1 MSKIVIATHNAGKRL
16 EIAALL
22 EPLGISVIGAG
33 ELDLPEPEETG
44 ATFIENARIK
54 AQSASELT
62 GLAALSDDS
71 GLVVPGLD
79 GQPGIY
85 SARWA
90 GPNRDFN
97 LAMTKVNDGLTE
109 RNADRAAYMVCVL
122 CLSLPGGGAARPFTI
137 MILKGALMALWYG
150 PRVVTKALA
159 MIPYSSRKAIHLPL
173 VKWTRMKKKKSA
185 IGVGP
190 LNNYWPLK
198 FCLIGAEL
206 DNIGSAQVGQRQN
219 APFRRSGVLMKVTN
233 RNTGRKLSS
242 VA

>member
-122 CLSLPGGGAARPFTI
+122 CLSLPGGRGS
-137 MILKGALMALWYG
+137 
-150 PRVVTKALA
+150 KALHYHDFEGR
-159 MIPYSSRKAIHLPL
+159 IDGTLVWPPRGSKGFGYDPIFKPEGYSLTFGEMDPDEKEKISHRGRAFEQLLAAKVLSN
-173 VKWTRMKKKKSA
+173 RR
-185 IGVGP
+185 
-190 LNNYWPLK
+190 
-198 FCLIGAEL
+198 GA
-206 DNIGSAQVGQRQN
+206 G
-219 APFRRSGVLMKVTN
+219 
-233 RNTGRKLSS
+233 
-242 VA
+242 

>member
-97 LAMTKVNDGLTE
+97 LAMTKVNDTLAE
-109 RNADRAAYMVCVL
+109 RHADRAAYMVCVL
-122 CLSLPGGGAARPFTI
+122 CLSLPGGQDSPALHYHDFEGRIDGTLVWPPRGS
-137 MILKGALMALWYG
+137 KGFGYDPIFKPEG
-150 PRVVTKALA
+150 
-159 MIPYSSRKAIHLPL
+159 YSLTFGEMNPDEKEKISHRGRAFEQLL
-173 VKWTRMKKKKSA
+173 S
-185 IGVGP
+185 
-190 LNNYWPLK
+190 
-198 FCLIGAEL
+198 
-206 DNIGSAQVGQRQN
+206 
-219 APFRRSGVLMKVTN
+219 SGVLSN
-233 RNTGRKLSS
+233 RREAG
-242 VA
+242 

>member
-33 ELDLPEPEETG
+33 DLNLPEPEENG

-54 AQSASELT
+54 AQSATELT

-90 GPNRDFN
+90 GPDRDFN
-97 LAMTKVNDGLTE
+97 LAMTKVNEALME
-109 RNADRAAYMVCVL
+109 RHADRAAYMICVL
-122 CLSLPGGGAARPFTI
+122 CLSVPGEQGSSALRYHDFEGRIDGTLVWPPRGNKGFGYDPIFKPEGYSLTFGEMNPDEKEKISHRSQAFEQLLAAKVLSNRRGA
-137 MILKGALMALWYG
+137 G
-150 PRVVTKALA
+150 
-159 MIPYSSRKAIHLPL
+159 
-173 VKWTRMKKKKSA
+173 
-185 IGVGP
+185 
-190 LNNYWPLK
+190 
-198 FCLIGAEL
+198 
-206 DNIGSAQVGQRQN
+206 
-219 APFRRSGVLMKVTN
+219 
-233 RNTGRKLSS
+233 
-242 VA
+242 